1 MGKGTQLELA
11 AGVYV
16 LGWGR
21 TLLPKV
27 NGVAEAQARRQE
39 GARLTSLARIVQ
51 AERGL

>member
-16 LGWGR
+16 PGWGR

-27 NGVAEAQARRQE
+27 SGVAEAQARRQE

-51 AERGL
+51 MERGL